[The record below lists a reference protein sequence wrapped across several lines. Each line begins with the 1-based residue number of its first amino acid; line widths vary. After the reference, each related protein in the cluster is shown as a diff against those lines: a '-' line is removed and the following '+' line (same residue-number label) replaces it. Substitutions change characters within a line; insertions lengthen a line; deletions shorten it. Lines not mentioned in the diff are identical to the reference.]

1 MDKIANRVLLWGA
14 VLALVAGGLGGAYA
28 AVDRFLTLE
37 TRVAANTST
46 LQQDQWINLNR
57 LKANGVPLTRE
68 QWTRWCRWGLRYRF
82 IENCG
87 TWNPRGD
94 RPRPRPRTRDR

>member
-1 MDKIANRVLLWGA
+1 MMEKIGNKILMWAA
-14 VLALVAGGLGGAYA
+14 VLRLITGGLGGAWA

-37 TRVAANTST
+37 SRVAANTST

-57 LKANGVPLTRE
+57 LKANGVALTKE

-82 IENCG
+82 IRNCG
-87 TWNPRGD
+87 TWNPKGD
-94 RPRPRPRTRDR
+94 RPRPRRRSR